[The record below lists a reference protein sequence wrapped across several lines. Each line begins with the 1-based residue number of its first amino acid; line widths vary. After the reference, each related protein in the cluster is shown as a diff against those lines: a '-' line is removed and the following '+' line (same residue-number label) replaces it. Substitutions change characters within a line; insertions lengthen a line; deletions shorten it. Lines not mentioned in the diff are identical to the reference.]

1 MVDEGIH
8 GRQGV
13 PWKVVGEIHT
23 LELVALSLEAKLKG
37 RGIRS
42 HEKDSDSNQ
51 VRGPEAK
58 DGLNEDKVL
67 HLGGALCAMD
77 LEEAGK
83 VNIKTA
89 CCSLAPAKQQR

>member
-42 HEKDSDSNQ
+42 HENDSDSNR
-51 VRGPEAK
+51 V
-58 DGLNEDKVL
+58 
-67 HLGGALCAMD
+67 
-77 LEEAGK
+77 
-83 VNIKTA
+83 
-89 CCSLAPAKQQR
+89 